1 MTPTEITN
9 WLQDV
14 SERADALR
22 RAINAGDVNP
32 GRVPWEVHDITSM
45 AHDMVHQINAMMQ
58 QEPEG
63 DGDPV
68 KEYRMDRMAVREF
81 I

>member
-1 MTPTEITN
+1 MTNTELTN

-22 RAINAGDVNP
+22 QAINAGDVNP
-32 GRVPWEVHDITSM
+32 SRFPWEVKDITSM
-45 AHDMVHQINAMMQ
+45 AHDMVHQINAMMPT
-58 QEPEG
+58 EPEG

-68 KEYRMDRMAVREF
+68 NEYRMDRMAVREF
-81 I
+81 L

>member
-22 RAINAGDVNP
+22 QAINAGDVNP
-32 GRVPWEVHDITSM
+32 SRWPWEVQDITSM
-45 AHDMVHQINAMMQ
+45 AHDMLHQINAMMA
-58 QEPEG
+58 QEPVSY
-63 DGDPV
+63 GDPN
-68 KEYRMDRMAVREF
+68 KEHRHTVREMV
-81 I
+81 